1 MLQRTLGDPAELQAE
16 QLQEWR
22 DASKRVMRTYKA
34 WCAASRGDRHLCY
47 VSFLDALR
55 REERAAE
62 HLEHASSALDGGKS
76 TPEREGLR

>member
-1 MLQRTLGDPAELQAE
+1 MLQRTLGDPAELHAGL
-16 QLQEWR
+16 LQEWR

-34 WCAASRGDRHLCY
+34 WCAASWRDRHLRY

-62 HLEHASSALDGGKS
+62 HLERFARAGPWRLD
-76 TPEREGLR
+76 TRM